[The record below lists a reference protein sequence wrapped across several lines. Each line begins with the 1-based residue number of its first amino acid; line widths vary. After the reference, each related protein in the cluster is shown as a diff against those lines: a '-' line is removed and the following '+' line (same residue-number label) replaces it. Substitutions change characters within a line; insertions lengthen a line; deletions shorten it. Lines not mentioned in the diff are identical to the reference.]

1 MYVSKALGSQIW
13 MKKKKKKKQAHIE
26 GNLRKE
32 TFKQNQDWGRGLGG
46 WNCWIGEKE

>member
-13 MKKKKKKKQAHIE
+13 MKKKKKKQAHIE